1 MTRCQIIAEA
11 GVNHNGSVDLALR
24 LIDAAVAAGADVVKF
39 QTFLPEQLVTA
50 DAPKAEYQIAN
61 TGDGTQTQR
70 QMLGQLAL
78 PFDQYA
84 RLKER
89 CDQAGIEFLST
100 PFDFESAD
108 CLEPLVRRYKVPS
121 GEVTNLPFLE
131 YLSAKAKPLILSTGM
146 STLAEVAAAVE
157 TIQSCQRS
165 SARSEAPLT
174 LLHCCNNYP
183 CRYEDVNLQAM
194 ATLRS
199 AFGVP
204 VGYSDHTLGIEV
216 PIAAVAMGAEIIEKH
231 FTLDPNMSGPDH
243 RASLTPRQLKEMVS
257 AIRNCEQ
264 ARGDG
269 VKRPTASEG
278 PMRRLIRKSVVSA
291 RDIPAGAVI
300 EPSMLTFKRPGDG
313 ISPSRWKE
321 LIGQRPR
328 RAIDRDRVLRWED
341 FQTE

>member
-24 LIDAAVAAGADVVKF
+24 LIDAAVAAGVDVVKF

-50 DAPKAEYQIAN
+50 DAPKAKYQIAN
-61 TGDGTQTQR
+61 TGDGVQSQC
-70 QMLGQLAL
+70 QMLRQLAL
-78 PFDQYA
+78 PLDQYA
-84 RLKER
+84 RLKDY
-89 CDQAGIEFLST
+89 CDQAEIEFLST

-146 STLAEVAAAVE
+146 STLEEVAAAVE
-157 TIQSCQRS
+157 TIQACQHPS
-165 SARSEAPLT
+165 DETQPPLT
-174 LLHCCNNYP
+174 LLHCCTDYP
-183 CRYEDVNLQAM
+183 CRYEEVNLQAM

-231 FTLDPNMSGPDH
+231 FTLDPDMPGPDH
-243 RASLTPRQLKEMVS
+243 KASLSARQLKEMVR
-257 AIRNCEQ
+257 AIRNCEH
-264 ARGDG
+264 ALGDG

-278 PMRRLIRKSVVSA
+278 PMRQLVRKSVVSA
-291 RDIPAGAVI
+291 RDIPAGAAI

-313 ISPSRWKE
+313 ICPSRWKE
-321 LIGQRPR
+321 LIGLRSR

>member
-1 MTRCQIIAEA
+1 MRRCQIIAEA
-11 GVNHNGSVDLALR
+11 GVNHNGSMELALR
-24 LIDAAVAAGADVVKF
+24 LIDAAFAAGADAVKF
-39 QTFLPEQLVTA
+39 QTFLPDQLVTA
-50 DAPKAEYQIAN
+50 NAPKAEYQIVN
-61 TGDGTQTQR
+61 TGDNTQSQR

-78 PFDQYA
+78 PLDHYS
-84 RLKER
+84 RLKDY

-146 STLAEVAAAVE
+146 STLAEVAVAVE
-157 TIQSCQRS
+157 TIQSCQRP
-165 SARSEAPLT
+165 SAYPAAPLT

-183 CRYEDVNLQAM
+183 CRYDDVNLQAM
-194 ATLRS
+194 VTLRS

-216 PIAAVAMGAEIIEKH
+216 PIAAAAMGAEIIEKH
-231 FTLDPNMSGPDH
+231 FTLDPDMPGPDH
-243 RASLTPRQLKEMVS
+243 RASLNPVQLKEMII
-257 AIRNCEQ
+257 AIRNCER

-269 VKRPTASEG
+269 VKRPAASEG

-291 RDIPAGAVI
+291 KDIPAGTAI

-313 ISPSRWKE
+313 ISPSQWRD
-321 LIGQRPR
+321 LIGLRPR
-328 RAIDRDRVLRWED
+328 RAIDRDRVLHWED
-341 FQTE
+341 FQTR

>member
-24 LIDAAVAAGADVVKF
+24 LIDAAVAAGVDVVKF

-61 TGDGTQTQR
+61 TGDGAQSQR

-78 PFDQYA
+78 PLDHYA
-84 RLKER
+84 RLKDH

-108 CLEPLVRRYKVPS
+108 CIEPLVRRFKIPS

-157 TIQSCQRS
+157 AIQSCQRQL
-165 SARSEAPLT
+165 AQSEAPLT

-183 CRYEDVNLQAM
+183 CSYEDVNLQAM

-199 AFGVP
+199 VFGVP

-231 FTLDPNMSGPDH
+231 FTLDPDMPGPDH
-243 RASLTPRQLKEMVS
+243 RASLSPRQLKEMVI
-257 AIRNCEQ
+257 AIRNCER

-278 PMRRLIRKSVVSA
+278 PLRRLIRKSVVSA
-291 RDIPAGAVI
+291 REIPVGAVI

-321 LIGQRPR
+321 LIGLRSQ

-341 FQTE
+341 FRSQ